1 MEYAEAEGNSID
13 EAIERA
19 LQELGVER
27 ERVDVEIIA
36 NATKGLFGLGGKKA
50 KVRATLRNPI
60 SLHEPAGND
69 APSQT
74 VETPAP
80 AAPRA
85 RDAKQSAPAKPAAAP
100 REKARP
106 QRARRPQ
113 SEERPADDIDPATL
127 EHARTV
133 LERTV
138 QLIGTEANVRV
149 AVDELGTTLV
159 IEGDDSGILIGRR
172 GQTLDALEY
181 VINRVASR
189 DTRHTTHLVVDSHG
203 YRQRRR
209 ESLEELAQ
217 RMGER
222 AEERGKP
229 VTMNPMSPRDRR
241 IVHLALQGK
250 PGLETRSS
258 GDGYFRKLLII
269 PAGRRR

>member
-19 LQELGVER
+19 LQQLGVER

-50 KVRATLRNPI
+50 RVRATLRNPI
-60 SLHEPAGND
+60 SLHEPAGKET
-69 APSQT
+69 PSRAI
-74 VETPAP
+74 ETPA
-80 AAPRA
+80 AAPRS
-85 RDAKQSAPAKPAAAP
+85 RDAKQSAPARSASAP

-106 QRARRPQ
+106 QRTRRSQ
-113 SEERPADDIDPATL
+113 SDGRPADDIDPATL
-127 EHARTV
+127 EHARAV

-138 QLIGTEANVRV
+138 QLIGTEAKVRT

-241 IVHLALQGK
+241 IVHLALQDK
-250 PGLETRSS
+250 AGLETRSS